1 MRRLEANLRGHFL
14 QGLALN
20 LDSFRGNQW
29 RPDRRDKIGE
39 KVKVLARV
47 SGFQWFK
54 PNKRDKIG
62 EKVKVLAR
70 VSGFQWFKPNKR
82 DKNLTSCKILSRL
95 SGPSQLSAP
104 NCPEPPQLGQLCG
117 RLRIRLHLSTQIQGS

>member
-29 RPDRRDKIGE
+29 RPDR
-39 KVKVLARV
+39 
-47 SGFQWFK
+47 
-54 PNKRDKIG
+54 RDKIG

>member
-1 MRRLEANLRGHFL
+1 MNLRGHFL

-54 PNKRDKIG
+54 PDRRAKSSQDVR
-62 EKVKVLAR
+62 
-70 VSGFQWFKPNKR
+70 F
-82 DKNLTSCKILSRL
+82 LSRL
-95 SGPSQLSAP
+95 SGLSQLGAP
-104 NCPEPPQLGQLCG
+104 NLPN
-117 RLRIRLHLSTQIQGS
+117 

>member
-1 MRRLEANLRGHFL
+1 MFSECLHLGVGVLRRLEANLRGHFL

-54 PNKRDKIG
+54 PDRRAKGPQKS
-62 EKVKVLAR
+62 ESLAR
-70 VSGFQWFKPNKR
+70 AFGYGDLEPDRRAKSSQDVRF
-82 DKNLTSCKILSRL
+82 LSRL
-95 SGPSQLSAP
+95 SGLSQLGAP
-104 NCPEPPQLGQLCG
+104 NLPN
-117 RLRIRLHLSTQIQGS
+117 